1 MSRSDELDLLS
12 GTEMFGLLADATVT
26 VSQRRPTGAIDP
38 DTRERTIDASAVNAE
53 VDAIEGEQY
62 SFNDGTRPVT
72 RREWTLRADS
82 IAFRPSR
89 EGTLTDAAGRVWA
102 IVRVT
107 EQNNGRDYLLVGE
120 MAG

>member
-1 MSRSDELDLLS
+1 VSRADELDLLS
-12 GTEMFGLLADATVT
+12 GEEMFGLLADATVT

-38 DTRERTIDASAVNAE
+38 NTRERSIDAGALNTELA
-53 VDAIEGEQY
+53 AIAGEQY
-62 SFNDGTRPVT
+62 SFNDGSRPIT
-72 RREWTLRADS
+72 RREWTLRAAD

-89 EGTLTDAAGRVWA
+89 EGTITDADGRVWS

-107 EQNNGRDYLLVGE
+107 EQNNGRDYVVVGE